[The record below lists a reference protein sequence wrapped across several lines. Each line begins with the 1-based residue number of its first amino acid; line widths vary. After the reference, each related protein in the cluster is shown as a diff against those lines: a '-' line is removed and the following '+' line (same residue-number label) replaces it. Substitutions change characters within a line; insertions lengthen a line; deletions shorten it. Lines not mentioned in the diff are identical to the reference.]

1 MSRASRLIKLLENF
15 KSWDIGG
22 SKTQRTST
30 ISEDFVEKQISKVY
44 PEAAIYKLGSQQ
56 HPDFMVVSKHAANSI
71 ENFRKTLHK
80 PKVTKTLLEMWENS
94 DFNTEKLR
102 IARIE
107 VKTGKT
113 VYTLNDTF
121 PEPSRE
127 FGEIYVLFSIGEKKV
142 YVTTSDTM
150 ARECRCNPPVEI
162 RFRLSKKAV
171 ENFQKKLSKIWVD
184 TGVSTAAR
192 PTYRINKDYAHR
204 KATPERI
211 AEIFAKAGLSD

>member
-127 FGEIYVLFSIGEKKV
+127 FGEIYVLFSIGEKRFMLPQVIPWLGNVDVIPRLK
-142 YVTTSDTM
+142 SDFVFPKRLLKIFKRSLAKYGSTLGCQQRQDQLTESTKIM
-150 ARECRCNPPVEI
+150 PTAKPPLKE
-162 RFRLSKKAV
+162 
-171 ENFQKKLSKIWVD
+171 
-184 TGVSTAAR
+184 
-192 PTYRINKDYAHR
+192 
-204 KATPERI
+204 
-211 AEIFAKAGLSD
+211 